1 MARTVSNILQSL
13 IGKIMPGWALGVRDG
28 LIDAI
33 LEGVAV
39 ALKEAEDQAEALMRE
54 TDPRSANNLLTDFER
69 CLGPDP
75 CGRDKAAL
83 TIEQRRRLAH
93 QRWTARG
100 GQSIPFFISLARAL
114 GVEITIDEFWPS
126 RAGGLRAGQRLRPE
140 GCQFTWRV
148 NIPGLVTVTNFR
160 AGVSRAGQR
169 LGTFELSSIEC
180 EIRRLKPAHTHV
192 VFNYGEA

>member
-13 IGKIMPGWALGVRDG
+13 IGKIMPGWALGFRDG
-28 LIDAI
+28 MIDAI
-33 LEGVAV
+33 LAGVAT
-39 ALKEAEDQAEALMRE
+39 ALSHVEDQAEALMRE
-54 TDPRSANNLLTDFER
+54 TDPRSANLLLADFER

-75 CGRDKAAL
+75 CGRDRAAL

-100 GQSIPFFISLARAL
+100 GQSIAFFIAVARAL

-126 RAGGLRAGQRLRPE
+126 KAGGLRAGQRLRSD
-140 GCQFTWRV
+140 GCQFFWRV

-160 AGVSRAGQR
+160 AGASRAGQR
-169 LGTFELSSIEC
+169 LGAFELSSIEC

-192 VFNYGEA
+192 VFKYGEA